1 MEYIGNSLL
10 LRDSAYPLKKYL
22 VIPLLTPQTAAEHLY
37 NEAHIRTRNT
47 IERLF
52 GI

>member
-1 MEYIGNSLL
+1 MYGNSLL
-10 LRDSAYPLKKYL
+10 LGDSAYPLKKYL
-22 VIPLLTPQTAAEHLY
+22 VTPLLAPQTAAKYLY

-52 GI
+52 GV